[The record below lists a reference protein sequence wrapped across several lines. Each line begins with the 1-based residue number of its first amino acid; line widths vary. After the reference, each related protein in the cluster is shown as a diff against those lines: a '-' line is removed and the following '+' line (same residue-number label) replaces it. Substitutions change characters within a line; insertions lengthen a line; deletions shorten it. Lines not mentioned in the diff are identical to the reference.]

1 MIDAADRNFLIPCS
15 RIFCYIT
22 NSERMIDMIVEAIN
36 KRTGKTVKIEKA
48 YSGQRLTCPHCGVDV
63 HPVLEV
69 KTPFFRCYEG
79 GKHTHYLCE
88 QLEKSNNAYDPN
100 LIDFEEL
107 FANLFRPVRE
117 CTPPV
122 LPPCGG
128 ENPAEE
134 PEEGVP
140 GVETGEETDDGP
152 DDESGT
158 EHGGEPDDGNMGGEG
173 VETEEPPA
181 PVVLPCRTLSQLWK
195 AGIHKFGPSER
206 IGSHLRSDIFL
217 WYKDF
222 DRFFSR
228 NTSLEERVIAV
239 RPQWPINRANAILF
253 ASFSGIRGTS
263 QYKTKYFILVFR
275 DRKEYNKAC
284 KKLFSRS
291 TDDAG
296 TSRTK
301 AKYDMVL
308 VAGDWTELD
317 ESEYSAYGVKN
328 SEHIYGAQIS
338 DFYSKNQIF
347 PIPQQK
353 RKEK

>member
-1 MIDAADRNFLIPCS
+1 M
-15 RIFCYIT
+15 
-22 NSERMIDMIVEAIN
+22 
-36 KRTGKTVKIEKA
+36 
-48 YSGQRLTCPHCGVDV
+48 
-63 HPVLEV
+63 
-69 KTPFFRCYEG
+69 
-79 GKHTHYLCE
+79 
-88 QLEKSNNAYDPN
+88 QLFD
-100 LIDFEEL
+100 
-107 FANLFRPVRE
+107 NLFNPVRE
-117 CTPPV
+117 KEISPW
-122 LPPCGG
+122 G
-128 ENPAEE
+128 
-134 PEEGVP
+134 PEEDEDP
-140 GVETGEETDDGP
+140 GVLDPEDETIDGDELTQAPEDGTDDDVEATSGP
-152 DDESGT
+152 
-158 EHGGEPDDGNMGGEG
+158 
-173 VETEEPPA
+173 VI
-181 PVVLPCRTLSQLWK
+181 VPCKTLSQLWK

-317 ESEYSAYGVKN
+317 KSEYSAYGVK
-328 SEHIYGAQIS
+328 SGEHIYGAQIS
-338 DFYSKNQIF
+338 DFYSRNQIF
-347 PIPQQK
+347 PIPQKK

>member
-36 KRTGKTVKIEKA
+36 KRTGKTVKIEEA

-63 HPVLEV
+63 HPVLKV

-88 QLEKSNNAYDPN
+88 QLEKSNKAYDPN
-100 LIDFEEL
+100 LIDYEEL

-117 CTPPV
+117 CAPPV

-128 ENPAEE
+128 ENPEEE

-173 VETEEPPA
+173 IETEEPPA

-217 WYKDF
+217 WFKDF
-222 DRFFSR
+222 DRFF
-228 NTSLEERVIAV
+228 TGHKSLGERVIAV
-239 RPQWPINRANAILF
+239 KPCWRADQANAI
-253 ASFSGIRGTS
+253 
-263 QYKTKYFILVFR
+263 VFLSHSKIPGSEKR
-275 DRKEYNKAC
+275 KRKFFVLEFQKRKEYNAAC
-284 KKLFSRS
+284 KKLFFRKPNKN
-291 TDDAG
+291 G
-296 TSRTK
+296 TEK
-301 AKYDMVL
+301 PAPMYDMVL
-308 VAGDWTELD
+308 VAGDWAELD
-317 ESEYSAYGVKN
+317 EEESAVFVKPGENNYGVQR
-328 SEHIYGAQIS
+328 ST
-338 DFYSKNQIF
+338 FFSKNQIYA
-347 PIPQQK
+347 IPENK
-353 RKEK
+353 IKK

>member
-15 RIFCYIT
+15 CIFCYII

-36 KRTGKTVKIEKA
+36 KRTGKTVKIEEA
-48 YSGQRLTCPHCGVDV
+48 YSGQRLTCPYCGVEV

-69 KTPFFRCYEG
+69 ATPFFRCYEG
-79 GKHTHYLCE
+79 GKHTNYLCE
-88 QLEKSNNAYDPN
+88 QLERTNRAYDPK
-100 LIDFEEL
+100 LTDIMQL
-107 FANLFRPVRE
+107 FDNLFNPVRE
-117 CTPPV
+117 KEVSPW
-122 LPPCGG
+122 GS
-128 ENPAEE
+128 EE
-134 PEEGVP
+134 DEDP
-140 GVETGEETDDGP
+140 GVLDPEDETIDGDEHTQAPEDGTDDNDGDEGEATSGP
-152 DDESGT
+152 
-158 EHGGEPDDGNMGGEG
+158 
-173 VETEEPPA
+173 VI
-181 PVVLPCRTLSQLWK
+181 VPCKTLSQLWK

-222 DRFFSR
+222 DRFFAR

-317 ESEYSAYGVKN
+317 KSEYSAYGVK
-328 SEHIYGAQIS
+328 SGEHIYGAQIS
-338 DFYSKNQIF
+338 DFYSRNQIF